1 MRFQLPDSGEGTLY
15 YDYDDGKYASKVSA
29 SRNYY
34 RSSSA
39 YLDRVSFVPDEN
51 FYGTVKIGFTGWNTK
66 GERFEGT
73 IEITVE
79 EPAGASE
86 IVYTTL
92 GTALPFRSQDFR
104 TACAARGEGEL
115 REVRFTSLPSG
126 SAGRLYY
133 NYRDISQKGTEVR
146 TGTQYTPDGSPN
158 LSDLTFLPK
167 AGFTGSVQIG
177 YEGTDSRGKT
187 FRGQIRIQVNQ
198 GSGSR
203 YFQDMGSYAWA
214 APYVD
219 LLYEAGVITGT
230 GGQRYGGSCR

>member
-1 MRFQLPDSGEGTLY
+1 M
-15 YDYDDGKYASKVSA
+15 
-29 SRNYY
+29 
-34 RSSSA
+34 
-39 YLDRVSFVPDEN
+39 
-51 FYGTVKIGFTGWNTK
+51 KIGFTGWNTK

-92 GTALPFRSQDFR
+92 GRRCPSEAR
-104 TACAARGEGEL
+104 TFVPPGAARGEGEL
-115 REVRFTSLPSG
+115 RGVRLPPCPPG
-126 SAGRLYY
+126 ARGGCTTTTGISAKRGPKCAPVP
-133 NYRDISQKGTEVR
+133 STPPGT
-146 TGTQYTPDGSPN
+146 GSPN

-203 YFQDMGSYAWA
+203 YFQDMA
-214 APYVD
+214 AMPGCALCGPAV
-219 LLYEAGVITGT
+219 
-230 GGQRYGGSCR
+230 

>member
-1 MRFQLPDSGEGTLY
+1 MDSTIFKSLNVNGRLLDLSIPQVMGILNVTPDSF
-15 YDYDDGKYASKVSA
+15 YAG
-29 SRNYY
+29 SRS
-34 RSSSA
+34 RTEA
-39 YLDRVSFVPDEN
+39 DIAARARQILDE
-51 FYGTVKIGFTGWNTK
+51 
-66 GERFEGT
+66 
-73 IEITVE
+73 
-79 EPAGASE
+79 GASMIDIGAYSSRPNAE
-86 IVYTTL
+86 HIS
-92 GTALPFRSQDFR
+92 PEEEMR
-104 TACAARGEGEL
+104 
-115 REVRFTSLPSG
+115 
-126 SAGRLYY
+126 RL
-133 NYRDISQKGTEVR
+133 R

-219 LLYEAGVITGT
+219 LL
-230 GGQRYGGSCR
+230 